1 MNTEQKDG
9 VLIAKPEGRID
20 GVNAR
25 DFHEALSEAIGTDSN
40 AVLVDLAA
48 INYIS
53 SAGLR
58 TFLLIAKTLQ
68 QRSAQ
73 FALCSLSEP
82 IREIFEISGFDKI
95 IAIHASEE
103 RGTRRTVVIKL
114 KRGTSSRRGRR
125 CPLA

>member
-1 MNTEQKDG
+1 MNTEQKEG

-25 DFHEALSEAIGTDSN
+25 DFHEALTKAIGADSSP
-40 AVLVDLAA
+40 VLVDLAA

-58 TFLLIAKTLQ
+58 TFLLVAKTLQ

-73 FALCSLSEP
+73 FALCSLSDP

-95 IAIHASEE
+95 IAIHPSEDE
-103 RGTRRTVVIKL
+103 A
-114 KRGTSSRRGRR
+114 
-125 CPLA
+125 LAALS

>member
-1 MNTEQKDG
+1 MNTERKDS

-25 DFHEALSEAIGTDSN
+25 DFHDALSEAIGSDSN
-40 AVLVDLAA
+40 PVIVDLAD

-58 TFLLIAKTLQ
+58 TFLLVAKTLQ

-95 IAIHASEE
+95 IAIHDSEE
-103 RGTRRTVVIKL
+103 QA
-114 KRGTSSRRGRR
+114 
-125 CPLA
+125 LAALS

>member
-1 MNTEQKDG
+1 MNTEQKEG

-25 DFHEALSEAIGTDSN
+25 DFHEALTKAIGADSS

-58 TFLLIAKTLQ
+58 TFLLVAKTLQ

-73 FALCSLSEP
+73 FALCSLSDP

-95 IAIHASEE
+95 IAIHPSEGE
-103 RGTRRTVVIKL
+103 A
-114 KRGTSSRRGRR
+114 
-125 CPLA
+125 LAALS

>member
-25 DFHEALSEAIGTDSN
+25 DFHDALTKAIGTESS

-58 TFLLIAKTLQ
+58 TFLLIAKNLQ

-73 FALCSLSEP
+73 FALCSLSDP

-103 RGTRRTVVIKL
+103 EA
-114 KRGTSSRRGRR
+114 
-125 CPLA
+125 LATLS

>member
-25 DFHEALSEAIGTDSN
+25 DFHDALSEAIGADSN
-40 AVLVDLAA
+40 PVLVDLAA

-103 RGTRRTVVIKL
+103 EA
-114 KRGTSSRRGRR
+114 
-125 CPLA
+125 LAALS

>member
-1 MNTEQKDG
+1 MNTERKDG

-25 DFHEALSEAIGTDSN
+25 DFHDALSEAIGTDSN
-40 AVLVDLAA
+40 AVLVDLEA

-58 TFLLIAKTLQ
+58 TFLLVAKTLQ
-68 QRSAQ
+68 QRSAH

-95 IAIHASEE
+95 IAIHESEE
-103 RGTRRTVVIKL
+103 QA
-114 KRGTSSRRGRR
+114 
-125 CPLA
+125 LAALS

>member
-1 MNTEQKDG
+1 MNTKQKDG

-25 DFHEALSEAIGTDSN
+25 DFHDALSEAIGTSN
-40 AVLVDLAA
+40 SAVIVDLAD

-58 TFLLIAKTLQ
+58 TFLLVAKTLQ

-73 FALCSLSEP
+73 FALCSLSKS
-82 IREIFEISGFDKI
+82 IQEIFEISGFDKI

-103 RGTRRTVVIKL
+103 EA
-114 KRGTSSRRGRR
+114 
-125 CPLA
+125 LAALS

>member
-1 MNTEQKDG
+1 MNIERNDG

-40 AVLVDLAA
+40 PVLVDLAA

-58 TFLLIAKTLQ
+58 TFLLIAKKLQ
-68 QRSAQ
+68 ERSAQ

-95 IAIHASEE
+95 IAIHASQEE
-103 RGTRRTVVIKL
+103 A
-114 KRGTSSRRGRR
+114 
-125 CPLA
+125 LATLS

>member
-1 MNTEQKDG
+1 MNTERKDG

-25 DFHEALSEAIGTDSN
+25 DFHDALNAAIAEDDN
-40 AVLVDLAA
+40 PVIVDLAA

-68 QRSAQ
+68 QRSAE

-103 RGTRRTVVIKL
+103 EA
-114 KRGTSSRRGRR
+114 
-125 CPLA
+125 LAALA

>member
-1 MNTEQKDG
+1 MNTERKNG

-25 DFHEALSEAIGTDSN
+25 DFHEDLNAAIGDGDS

-73 FALCSLSEP
+73 FALCSLAEP

-95 IAIHASEE
+95 IAIHAAEE
-103 RGTRRTVVIKL
+103 DA
-114 KRGTSSRRGRR
+114 
-125 CPLA
+125 LAALSQST

>member
-1 MNTEQKDG
+1 MNTERKDG

-25 DFHEALSEAIGTDSN
+25 DFHDALSEAIGSDSN
-40 AVLVDLAA
+40 PVIVDLAA

-58 TFLLIAKTLQ
+58 TFLLVAKTLQ

-95 IAIHASEE
+95 IAIHDSEE
-103 RGTRRTVVIKL
+103 QA
-114 KRGTSSRRGRR
+114 
-125 CPLA
+125 LAALS